1 MILCMEQSPNG
12 AGLKTHPRN
21 SEMTT
26 PKFNLT
32 NENVDW
38 AKWTWNP
45 VTGCLHKCPYCYAR
59 DIANRFNPYKFEPHF
74 WLERLAAPHNTKIPK
89 SKENEP
95 GIRNVFTVSMGDL
108 FGDWVPLSWI
118 EQIFYIIRKNTQW
131 NFILLTKNPKRY
143 AEFTF
148 PRNCWIGATA
158 DTQERADIAL
168 DVFGKLNVPNIKFLS
183 CEPLSE
189 DISLGSTVLSRFP
202 SIPIDWLIIGGRS
215 KSTGMPAM
223 QPKWEW
229 VETLLGQARDFSIPI
244 YFKQNLM
251 VRPKEYPK

>member
-1 MILCMEQSPNG
+1 
-12 AGLKTHPRN
+12 
-21 SEMTT
+21 MTT
-26 PKFNLT
+26 PKFKYQG
-32 NENVDW
+32 EKDGISR
-38 AKWTWNP
+38 AKWSCSP
-45 VTGCLHKCPYCYAR
+45 VSGCLHGCPYCYAR
-59 DIANRFNPYKFEPHF
+59 DLANRFNPYKFEPHF
-74 WLERLAAPHNTKIPK
+74 WPDRLDAPKNTKIPK
-89 SKENEP
+89 GKENES

-108 FGDWVPLSWI
+108 FGDWVDINEIMAVMGAIW
-118 EQIFYIIRKNTQW
+118 KNPQW
-131 NFILLTKNPKRY
+131 NFILLTKNPERY
-143 AEFTF
+143 LELGFLS
-148 PRNCWIGATA
+148 NCWIGATA

-229 VETLLGQARDFSIPI
+229 VESLLGQARDFSIPI
-244 YFKQNLM
+244 YFKPNLM